1 MKSRKYQL
9 QKRPVYEQTDK
20 RESERHKNEEDMRR
34 QARKT
39 VEKMLGKNYFTNTQ
53 EHVLQ
58 DDIDIQERNKK

>member
-34 QARKT
+34 QAS
-39 VEKMLGKNYFTNTQ
+39 KNVGNMGGVWVYYEILLN
-53 EHVLQ
+53 LL
-58 DDIDIQERNKK
+58 I